1 MFDHTLGYRNQCG
14 YGTQMQNK
22 FFKNNI
28 DSYQLYKK
36 LLGFQYRMNESVVPI
51 YTKKMDENKLRDG
64 TIGDDKFITEMT
76 ISNLCGLNFE
86 YLFHAIAPCEKNA
99 NNVMSNMI
107 RPIYESIPK
116 MFYLLRHPEDI
127 NIILC
132 KESFNNLLPKQKY
145 HDIQNSKKSTLR
157 EYFTKFLK
165 TNGKHFVSHIPTTDD
180 FFKNFNHSY
189 NAAWYRNQIY
199 THESLNLQNVCYS
212 SLSISSH
219 ANIGRTVLYDTPNP
233 FADNAMEILTHL
245 TFFNLFLYVNSC
257 WEILE
262 QLNEHADTQRFVMET
277 YQELKSSLEM
287 TYLYPD
293 KSEYLENLVIKPD
306 VRNKQRDVIQNH
318 DK

>member
-1 MFDHTLGYRNQCG
+1 MFDHTLGYRNQCE

-22 FFKNNI
+22 FIKNNI
-28 DSYQLYKK
+28 DGYPLYEK
-36 LLGFQYRMNESVVPI
+36 LLGFQYRMNEAVAPI

-127 NIILC
+127 HIILC
-132 KESFNNLLPKQKY
+132 KELFFNQLSTQKY
-145 HDIQNSKKSTLR
+145 NNVKNNKKLTLR
-157 EYFTKFLK
+157 ENFTEFLK
-165 TNGKHFVSHIPTTDD
+165 TDGKNLASHIPTTDD
-180 FFKNFNHSY
+180 FFKNFNRNY

-199 THESLNLQNVCYS
+199 THESLNLQHACYS
-212 SLSISSH
+212 SLSTSSH
-219 ANIGRTVLYDTPNP
+219 ANIQRTVLYDTPNP
-233 FADNAMEILTHL
+233 FTKNAMKILTHL

-257 WEILE
+257 WKILQ
-262 QLNEHADTQRFVMET
+262 QLNEYVDTRKFVMET
-277 YQELKSSLEM
+277 HQKLKSHLEM

-293 KSEYLENLVIKPD
+293 KSEYLEDLVIKPA